1 MLSGFASLFGQ
12 QRSPPPPSPS
22 ATPPAHLRMP
32 SPTLST
38 GSAKDGAGVLEK
50 TSSGSGRGDTLRKA
64 LSFHRSWSRMSR
76 SGSEGSETAAPL
88 FERLGGEEAVTSLVS
103 WFYEAI
109 LVSLTQRPAA

>member
-1 MLSGFASLFGQ
+1 MLSSITSIFG

-22 ATPPAHLRMP
+22 ATPPPHLRMP
-32 SPTLST
+32 SPTLSM
-38 GSAKDGAGVLEK
+38 GSAKEGSGALEK
-50 TSSGSGRGDTLRKA
+50 TSSGRGDTLRKA